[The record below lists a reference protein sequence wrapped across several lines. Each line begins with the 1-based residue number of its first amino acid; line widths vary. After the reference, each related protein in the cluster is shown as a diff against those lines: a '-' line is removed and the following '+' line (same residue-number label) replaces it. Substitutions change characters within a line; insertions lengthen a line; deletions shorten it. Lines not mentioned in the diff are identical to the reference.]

1 MIAVIAQPIFI
12 FGQGVFVINRIDF
25 EYGHKVSS
33 VIDCIM
39 TILGVLIILAVA
51 TGIIQ
56 PIGVG
61 GCSMSPTYQDGDIL
75 FGVHNF
81 GVVPHIDRGDMVTL
95 YADSDD
101 LYLKRVV
108 GLPGDELVAENDV
121 LWVNGMVYDTIP
133 GTGNWVAIVPTGT
146 VFCLGDNRANS
157 HDSRDFGPVPFSQ
170 IFSIII

>member
-1 MIAVIAQPIFI
+1 MAARPIFV
-12 FGQGVFVINRIDF
+12 FGQGVFVISRIDF

-39 TILGVLIILAVA
+39 TMLGVLSILAVA

-56 PIGVG
+56 PIGVR
-61 GCSMSPTYQDGDIL
+61 GCSMNPTYQDGDIL
-75 FGVHNF
+75 FSIHSF
-81 GVVPHIDRGDMVTL
+81 GSFPHIDRGDVVTL

-108 GLPGDELVAENDV
+108 GFPGDELVAENDV
-121 LWVNGMVYDTIP
+121 LWVNGVVYDTIS
-133 GTGNWVAIVPTGT
+133 GTGNWAVIVPTGT

-157 HDSRDFGPVPFSQ
+157 HDSRDFGPVPISR
-170 IFSIII
+170 IFSISI

>member
-1 MIAVIAQPIFI
+1 
-12 FGQGVFVINRIDF
+12 
-25 EYGHKVSS
+25 
-33 VIDCIM
+33 M

-75 FGVHNF
+75 FSVHNF
-81 GVVPHIDRGDMVTL
+81 GVVPHIDRGDVVTL

-133 GTGNWVAIVPTGT
+133 GTGNWGAVVPTGT